1 MATYTTN
8 INLKKPAQSDK
19 IRIADFNGNADSI
32 DDAFGA
38 GFGQSS
44 APSVD
49 DEINSLA
56 SGLAI
61 ISNGDVHAAI
71 TAGQYVYVR
80 GHSTLDDGLYI
91 ASSNISANG
100 ALSSS
105 NLDADT
111 SGGLNSLNNK
121 IENTV
126 SATVKQDNVDKIY
139 FNRIGAFVFCN
150 FDGYVLDNY
159 DLGALVPSEFR
170 PAVNTGFTAL
180 IYTSNSDNYIA
191 TCNANTNGK
200 LLVRRKNTIDGRDT
214 TVNGYSLYGS
224 AVWCTV

>member
-111 SGGLNSLNNK
+111 SGGLNSLNN
-121 IENTV
+121 NMTNM
-126 SATVKQDNVDKIY
+126 VKGKYVQLPLTTLGTSWSQTA
-139 FNRIGAFVFCN
+139 REIG
-150 FDGYVLDNY
+150 
-159 DLGALVPSEFR
+159 
-170 PAVNTGFTAL
+170 
-180 IYTSNSDNYIA
+180 
-191 TCNANTNGK
+191 
-200 LLVRRKNTIDGRDT
+200 TIDDLFGLSGKTIMSITMSDANFSPAANSIWGIYGGKVYVAATQT
-214 TVNGYSLYGS
+214 TTLSDINSSYRKILVTYMD
-224 AVWCTV
+224 